1 MWRPSFRG
9 GRAEAQ
15 RLQRGL
21 ALDAGAG
28 IAAEAVAAADLPVGQ
43 GAASLRR
50 LRRWS
55 DRAAAYDG
63 SWRRAES
70 DWSRR
75 ERADVLRERAPVQRL
90 VAELDVKIARRAE
103 EIDAR
108 GAERRRHI
116 GLREIKQAGA
126 GLRRIGDGD
135 VEPAVRSLHG
145 DRGDRR
151 GRWCRRARIDAGT
164 LARGVHRRHN
174 ARQRLIQ
181 IRIAILYWCE
191 LG

>member
-43 GAASLRR
+43 GAASLRC
-50 LRRWS
+50 LWRWAA
-55 DRAAAYDG
+55 RAAAYDG
-63 SWRRAES
+63 SWRRAKS

-90 VAELDVKIARRAE
+90 VAELHVKIARCAE
-103 EIDAR
+103 EVDAR
-108 GAERRRHI
+108 GAERRRDI
-116 GLREIKQAGA
+116 RLREIKETGA
-126 GLRRIGDGD
+126 GLRRIGDGHI
-135 VEPAVRSLHG
+135 EPAVGGLHG
-145 DRGDRR
+145 DR
-151 GRWCRRARIDAGT
+151 
-164 LARGVHRRHN
+164 
-174 ARQRLIQ
+174 
-181 IRIAILYWCE
+181 
-191 LG
+191 